1 MSTISIIFRKQ
12 KGNHPNNRATSLPKN
27 RATKKKKK
35 SIKCYTNAKQAT
47 NITEY
52 RLPITKTQQQQQQC
66 QHQHQQP

>member
-35 SIKCYTNAKQAT
+35 KKKVLNATQMPNKQQT
-47 NITEY
+47 
-52 RLPITKTQQQQQQC
+52 
-66 QHQHQQP
+66 